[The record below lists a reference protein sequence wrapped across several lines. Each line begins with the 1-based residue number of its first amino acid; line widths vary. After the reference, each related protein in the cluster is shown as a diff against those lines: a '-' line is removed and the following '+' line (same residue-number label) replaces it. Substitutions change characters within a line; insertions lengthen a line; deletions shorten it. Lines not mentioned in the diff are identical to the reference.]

1 MVNYRSVLAM
11 ILALITA
18 FMLNVHSV
26 AAAKVKKPLTYTSD
40 QLEQIKNY
48 ATDLQQMRNRMAEL
62 GSLIDKKDWIFT
74 RNFIHGPLGELRIS
88 MLNVARTLLPDAQPG
103 AKKLAKNVFDDLV
116 AIDLAAQN
124 QNFQLATRKYNETL
138 KDFDAFLGLIPP
150 AARPESA
157 SAA

>member
-11 ILALITA
+11 VLALITA

-26 AAAKVKKPLTYTSD
+26 EAAKVKKPLTYTSD
-40 QLEQIKNY
+40 QLEQIKTY
-48 ATDLQQMRNRMAEL
+48 ATDLQEMRDRMAEL
-62 GSLIDKKDWIFT
+62 GSLINKKDWIFA
-74 RNFIHGPLGELRIS
+74 RNFIHGPLGELRVS

-103 AKKLAKNVFDDLV
+103 AKKLAKDVFDDLV

-124 QNFQLATRKYNETL
+124 RNFQLATRKYNETL
-138 KDFDAFLGLIPP
+138 KNFDAFLGLIPA